1 MKNKTVL
8 WKQSYGKHLLFG
20 DDRDC
25 GYTGIKLRVKRTQ
38 DGHERVCITETQASL
53 YALSLLSPLAPPLVT
68 LLGDRELDT
77 LALGQRHLGLGTLT
91 NDENVGKPKHFQSAI
106 AHQTHLYHLPSS
118 EGPVQHVLD
127 VNNVETTQV
136 PLLVND
142 HTRSTHV
149 TTASDH
155 DDVSGFELDVVNDL
169 VLNEVELDSVVDLDS
184 RVGVSDG
191 SAIVGNDVG
200 NALGTKLMLSDL
212 EELESSLL
220 GGNSVNGESALD
232 VVEKTEVLARSLN
245 GDDIY
250 RPGLA
255 ARISTSPSSPTH
267 ETSGEGLVSPD
278 LAVDLDESLLNNSSD
293 LTASKSVL
301 QTVSKEDGEGKR
313 LPELVGT
320 RRRTGGLKLLCG

>member
-1 MKNKTVL
+1 M
-8 WKQSYGKHLLFG
+8 
-20 DDRDC
+20 
-25 GYTGIKLRVKRTQ
+25 
-38 DGHERVCITETQASL
+38 
-53 YALSLLSPLAPPLVT
+53 
-68 LLGDRELDT
+68 
-77 LALGQRHLGLGTLT
+77 
-91 NDENVGKPKHFQSAI
+91 
-106 AHQTHLYHLPSS
+106 
-118 EGPVQHVLD
+118 
-127 VNNVETTQV
+127 NNVETTQV

-149 TTASDH
+149 TTASNH
-155 DDVSGFELDVVNDL
+155 DDVSGLELDVVNDL
-169 VLNEVELDSVVDLDS
+169 VLNEVELDSVVNLDS
-184 RVGVSDG
+184 RVRVSDG

-212 EELESSLL
+212 EELERSLL
-220 GGNSVNGESALD
+220 GGDSVNSESALN

-255 ARISTSPSSPTH
+255 ATISTSPSSPTH

-278 LAVDLDESLLNNSSD
+278 LAVDLDESLLNDSSD

-320 RRRTGGLKLLCG
+320 RRRTGSLKLLCG

>member
-1 MKNKTVL
+1 M
-8 WKQSYGKHLLFG
+8 
-20 DDRDC
+20 
-25 GYTGIKLRVKRTQ
+25 
-38 DGHERVCITETQASL
+38 
-53 YALSLLSPLAPPLVT
+53 
-68 LLGDRELDT
+68 
-77 LALGQRHLGLGTLT
+77 
-91 NDENVGKPKHFQSAI
+91 
-106 AHQTHLYHLPSS
+106 
-118 EGPVQHVLD
+118 
-127 VNNVETTQV
+127 NNVETTQV
-136 PLLVND
+136 PFLVND

-149 TTASDH
+149 TTASNH
-155 DDVSGFELDVVNDL
+155 DDVSGLELDVVNDL
-169 VLNEVELDSVVDLDS
+169 VLNEVEFDSVVDLDS

-191 SAIVGNDVG
+191 SAIVSNDVG

-220 GGNSVNGESALD
+220 GGDSVNGESALD

-255 ARISTSPSSPTH
+255 ATISTSPTSPTH

-301 QTVSKEDGEGKR
+301 QTVSKEDSEGKR
-313 LPELVGT
+313 FPELVGT
-320 RRRTGGLKLLCG
+320 RRRTGGLKLFG

>member
-1 MKNKTVL
+1 ML
-8 WKQSYGKHLLFG
+8 IG

-25 GYTGIKLRVKRTQ
+25 DYTGIKLRVKGTQ
-38 DGHERVCITETQASL
+38 DGHERVCITEIQASL

-91 NDENVGKPKHFQSAI
+91 NDENIGK
-106 AHQTHLYHLPSS
+106 PSS

-136 PLLVND
+136 PFLVND

-149 TTASDH
+149 TTASNH
-155 DDVSGFELDVVNDL
+155 DDVSGLELDVVNDL
-169 VLNEVELDSVVDLDS
+169 VLNEVEFDSVVDLDS

-191 SAIVGNDVG
+191 SAIVSNDVG

-220 GGNSVNGESALD
+220 GGDSVNGESALD

-245 GDDIY
+245 GDDI
-250 RPGLA
+250 
-255 ARISTSPSSPTH
+255 H

-301 QTVSKEDGEGKR
+301 QTVSKEDSEGKR
-313 LPELVGT
+313 FPELVGT
-320 RRRTGGLKLLCG
+320 RRRTGGVGAAQLVQHP

>member
-1 MKNKTVL
+1 M
-8 WKQSYGKHLLFG
+8 
-20 DDRDC
+20 
-25 GYTGIKLRVKRTQ
+25 
-38 DGHERVCITETQASL
+38 
-53 YALSLLSPLAPPLVT
+53 
-68 LLGDRELDT
+68 
-77 LALGQRHLGLGTLT
+77 
-91 NDENVGKPKHFQSAI
+91 
-106 AHQTHLYHLPSS
+106 
-118 EGPVQHVLD
+118 
-127 VNNVETTQV
+127 

-155 DDVSGFELDVVNDL
+155 DDVSGLELDVVNDL

>member
-1 MKNKTVL
+1 M
-8 WKQSYGKHLLFG
+8 
-20 DDRDC
+20 
-25 GYTGIKLRVKRTQ
+25 RVKGTQ
-38 DGHERVCITETQASL
+38 DGHERVCITEIQASL

-91 NDENVGKPKHFQSAI
+91 NDENVGKP
-106 AHQTHLYHLPSS
+106 SS

-149 TTASDH
+149 TTASNH
-155 DDVSGFELDVVNDL
+155 DDVSGLELDVVNDL
-169 VLNEVELDSVVDLDS
+169 VLNEVELDSVVNLDS
-184 RVGVSDG
+184 RVRVSDG

-220 GGNSVNGESALD
+220 GGDSVNSESALN

-245 GDDIY
+245 GDDI
-250 RPGLA
+250 
-255 ARISTSPSSPTH
+255 H

-278 LAVDLDESLLNNSSD
+278 LAVDLDESLLNDSSD

-320 RRRTGGLKLLCG
+320 RRRTGSVGAAQLVQHP

>member
-1 MKNKTVL
+1 M
-8 WKQSYGKHLLFG
+8 
-20 DDRDC
+20 
-25 GYTGIKLRVKRTQ
+25 
-38 DGHERVCITETQASL
+38 
-53 YALSLLSPLAPPLVT
+53 
-68 LLGDRELDT
+68 
-77 LALGQRHLGLGTLT
+77 
-91 NDENVGKPKHFQSAI
+91 
-106 AHQTHLYHLPSS
+106 
-118 EGPVQHVLD
+118 
-127 VNNVETTQV
+127 NNVETTQV

-149 TTASDH
+149 TTASNH
-155 DDVSGFELDVVNDL
+155 DDVSGLELDVVNDL
-169 VLNEVELDSVVDLDS
+169 VLNEVELDSVVNLDS
-184 RVGVSDG
+184 RVRVSDG

-220 GGNSVNGESALD
+220 GGDSVNSESALN

-255 ARISTSPSSPTH
+255 ATISTSPSSPTH

-278 LAVDLDESLLNNSSD
+278 LAVDLDESLLNDSSD

-320 RRRTGGLKLLCG
+320 RRRTGSLKLLCG

>member
-1 MKNKTVL
+1 M
-8 WKQSYGKHLLFG
+8 
-20 DDRDC
+20 
-25 GYTGIKLRVKRTQ
+25 
-38 DGHERVCITETQASL
+38 
-53 YALSLLSPLAPPLVT
+53 
-68 LLGDRELDT
+68 
-77 LALGQRHLGLGTLT
+77 
-91 NDENVGKPKHFQSAI
+91 
-106 AHQTHLYHLPSS
+106 
-118 EGPVQHVLD
+118 
-127 VNNVETTQV
+127 NNVETTQV

-149 TTASDH
+149 TTASNH
-155 DDVSGFELDVVNDL
+155 DDVSGLELDVINDL

-191 SAIVGNDVG
+191 SAIVSDDVG

-220 GGNSVNGESALD
+220 GGDSVNGESALD

-255 ARISTSPSSPTH
+255 ATISTSPASPTH
-267 ETSGEGLVSPD
+267 EASGEGLVSPD

-313 LPELVGT
+313 FPELVGT
-320 RRRTGGLKLLCG
+320 RRRTGGLKLFS

>member
-1 MKNKTVL
+1 M
-8 WKQSYGKHLLFG
+8 
-20 DDRDC
+20 
-25 GYTGIKLRVKRTQ
+25 
-38 DGHERVCITETQASL
+38 
-53 YALSLLSPLAPPLVT
+53 
-68 LLGDRELDT
+68 
-77 LALGQRHLGLGTLT
+77 
-91 NDENVGKPKHFQSAI
+91 
-106 AHQTHLYHLPSS
+106 
-118 EGPVQHVLD
+118 
-127 VNNVETTQV
+127 NNVETTQV

-155 DDVSGFELDVVNDL
+155 DDVSGLELDVVNDL

-184 RVGVSDG
+184 RVGISDG

-220 GGNSVNGESALD
+220 GADSVNGESALD
-232 VVEKTEVLARSLN
+232 IVEKTEVLARSLN

-250 RPGLA
+250 RPRLA
-255 ARISTSPSSPTH
+255 ATISTSPSSPTH

-278 LAVDLDESLLNNSSD
+278 LAVDLDESLLNNRSD

-320 RRRTGGLKLLCG
+320 RRRTGGLKLLWLEN

>member
-1 MKNKTVL
+1 ML
-8 WKQSYGKHLLFG
+8 IG

-91 NDENVGKPKHFQSAI
+91 NDENVGKP
-106 AHQTHLYHLPSS
+106 SS

-155 DDVSGFELDVVNDL
+155 DDVSGLELDVVNDL

-184 RVGVSDG
+184 RVRVSDG

-245 GDDIY
+245 GDDI
-250 RPGLA
+250 
-255 ARISTSPSSPTH
+255 H

-320 RRRTGGLKLLCG
+320 RRRTGGVGAAQLVQHP